1 MKISHPIAIKSVALL
16 GSTVVKLWF
25 STLSTKTVVL
35 DPAGDRYKDKPPKLF
50 LFWHEMMLLPA
61 FLFAHTRTSVLI
73 SQHRDGELIAQIIR
87 LMGGHAIRGSTNRD
101 GMSALRQMMRR
112 GKVSHVAITPDGPRG
127 PRRFVHL
134 GSIFL
139 ASRAQLQIVPCGF
152 AYGDNWRARSWDRL
166 ALPIPGQTARSVFGE
181 PIAIPADLDREGLET
196 YRVQVQQAMD
206 DCQRQAEELACK
218 AAGTN
223 RMKVAALGPV
233 LKRDKKK

>member
-1 MKISHPIAIKSVALL
+1 MKLSHPVAIKSAALL

-25 STLSTKTVVL
+25 STLTCKTVLL
-35 DPAGDRYKDKPPKLF
+35 DPASDPIRVYPPKLY

-61 FLFAHTRTSVLI
+61 FLFARTRTSTLI

-87 LMGGHAIRGSTNRD
+87 LMGGKAIRGSTNRD
-101 GMSALRQMMRR
+101 GMSALRQLMRR
-112 GKVSHVAITPDGPRG
+112 GKASHLAITPDGPRG
-127 PRRFVHL
+127 PRRFVHI

-152 AYGDNWRARSWDRL
+152 AFGDNWRVRSWDRM
-166 ALPIPGQTARSVFGE
+166 ALPIPGQTARSVFGV
-181 PIAIPADLDREGLET
+181 PISIPQDLDRKQMEV
-196 YRVQVQQAMD
+196 YREQVQKAMD
-206 DCQRQAEELACK
+206 DCQRQAEELACA

-223 RMKVAALGPV
+223 RNKVAALGPV